1 MVLSSFSSLFSVFI
15 SPGGDNSSH
24 FLKSIEDTLSPMLFY
39 LCLAK
44 YVYINFYMQTFA
56 AEVCYTQVPVQEDT
70 ALRGECS
77 RVIKQPK
84 SRDCT
89 SLGCEV
95 NDLNVASHFLL
106 YLFCCQTLSRP
117 KYSLRAK
124 LS

>member
-1 MVLSSFSSLFSVFI
+1 MVLSSSPSLFSGFI
-15 SPGGDNSSH
+15 SPSAGNSSY
-24 FLKSIEDTLSPMLFY
+24 FLKSIEGTLSSIFFD

-44 YVYINFYMQTFA
+44 YVYINFYMWTFA
-56 AEVCYTQVPVQEDT
+56 ADVCYNQVPVWEDT
-70 ALRGECS
+70 AVGGGCS

-89 SLGCEV
+89 LLGCEV

-106 YLFCCQTLSRP
+106 YLFCFQTLSRLT
-117 KYSLRAK
+117 YCLHAK